1 MTLSSRMIV
10 VLTCVGFLSG
20 GILTGVGLI
29 TQEKIIFNK
38 QQEIEEA
45 IVKVL
50 PGTINSEKLYEE
62 KDFTIYGGKT
72 ETGDFLGFAVYGSG
86 TGFQD
91 RITLMFGI
99 NTSLTEITRLT
110 VLEHLETPGLGAKI
124 TDNDAFLRFWENKDT
139 TGPLSLRK
147 PAARSPEELSPS
159 EVNTITGA
167 TISSESVLNIVS
179 LSLEKL
185 RSLQNEGKLL
195 SEDRDVH

>member
-124 TDNDAFLRFWENKDT
+124 TDNDTFLRFWENKDT
-139 TGPLSLRK
+139 TGPLTLRK
-147 PAARSPEELSPS
+147 PAASSPEKLSPS

-167 TISSESVLNIVS
+167 TISSEAVLNIVS